1 METLQELEIKEKFRG
16 NLMNYLKYLEMEK
29 LYSGKESTAGVYK
42 ATRKQLDKFLKEKK
56 LDIKKMNA
64 RLAHDFVSY
73 MQSSKL
79 KRNSIC
85 NYASTF
91 RSAYNSAVSENLI
104 KPIDNLFFKISLR
117 PTPTEKRALGVDM
130 IKKMMN
136 FDLKG
141 KKRLEFARD
150 LFFFCFMA
158 CGMAFVDLAHLT
170 WDNIENGV
178 IIYRRIKTKTEIRI
192 TITPGMQYLIDK
204 YACPGSKLLFP
215 ILKSIDASYESYK
228 VALRT
233 YNRRLQKIGSLI
245 DCPIKLTSYVARH
258 SWAMCAKELNLPISL
273 IGQALGHTTEQA
285 TKYYLSDLDQKTLH
299 QANMK
304 IIEFAEKWLLNRKE
318 KK

>member
-1 METLQELEIKEKFRG
+1 MKILQEEKINNQFKG
-16 NLMNYLKYLEMEK
+16 DLMNYMEYLEMEK
-29 LYSGKESTAGVYK
+29 LCSGKDSTAGVYN
-42 ATRKQLDKFLKEKK
+42 ATRKQLNEFLQEKK

-64 RLAHDFVSY
+64 QLVHDFVSY
-73 MQSSKL
+73 MLSGKL

-91 RSAYNSAVSENLI
+91 RSVYNLAVAENVI
-104 KPIDNLFFKISLR
+104 KPKGNLFFKISLR
-117 PTPTEKRALGVDM
+117 PSPTEKRSIGINT

-136 FDLKG
+136 HDLEG
-141 KKRLEFARD
+141 KKQLKFARD
-150 LFFFCFMA
+150 LFLFSFMA
-158 CGMAFVDLAHLT
+158 CGMAYVDLAHLT
-170 WDNIENGV
+170 WDNIENGI

-192 TITPGMQYLIDK
+192 TITPGMQCLIDK
-204 YACPGSKLLFP
+204 YASADSKLLFP
-215 ILKSIDASYESYK
+215 ILKSVDASYESYK

-245 DCPIKLTSYVARH
+245 NCTITLTSYVARH

-273 IGQALGHTTEQA
+273 IGQALGHITEQA
-285 TKYYLSDLDQKTLH
+285 TRYYLSDLDQKKLH

-304 IIEFAEKWLLNRKE
+304 IIDFAEKWLVNRKE